1 MFRVTGRGGFMSCRL
16 IIYLSAILLTLL
28 GGVVYADSSNRHVR
42 VSYVEGDATIYPS
55 DGERPSDLQRNV
67 PVLDRDE
74 IETRNGRV
82 ELAFRNGIIVRV
94 GDYSSVRIES
104 TYSPMILELLSGNL
118 YVDSRIVDNFRE
130 ELEVRAGDA
139 QVYLIDEGNM
149 RVDLGKEG
157 TVRVSALQGEV
168 EVRGSGGRVLLQQ
181 GERTYVDPS
190 STPESPEVF
199 DRDYDE
205 FDDWNESRMDSA
217 MDRYGDYREDRYVD
231 DSIYYDAYDLYD
243 YGDWRAY
250 GSFGNVWVPHVSY
263 GWRPYNDGRWM
274 YFNSG
279 WFWHSYEPW
288 GWAPYHYGRWGWG
301 LDIGW
306 YWIPG
311 YTFAPSWVSWYD
323 YGDYLG
329 WCPLNY
335 WNRPIFFYND
345 YRNNYPLVQKQKTRD
360 VTDAWT
366 FVHKDKIGNSN
377 IKKIRLE
384 DTVVKSIKL
393 DPTRVVKTP
402 RKEIA
407 TYVMPKTTKVPG
419 FLNDKKVVKV
429 PTDDIENP
437 NGLKHR
443 NEDIDGTK
451 RPSERV
457 KTPRTPEPI
466 QKTPKSSQ
474 YQQDR
479 DVKIV
484 PRDRDADPNSRDRD
498 AKTDQFKTVRPRESG
513 YDRDQQFKRT
523 FDPRMEQRRPLG
535 PYVSPY
541 YRERQRNDNLDRN
554 YENLREVPWYR
565 DPNSYKDEDREV
577 SPRYLDEAKKI
588 FERLNNNKDGDR
600 GSSYGTTKRSEPRN
614 EQRPQIQRPQPSRN
628 QPTSKSRTT
637 NQNRRVKPKEN

>member
-1 MFRVTGRGGFMSCRL
+1 MFRVTGRGGSMSRRF

-28 GGVVYADSSNRHVR
+28 GGVVYADSGSNRYVR

-82 ELAFRNGIIVRV
+82 ELAFRNGIIVRL

-104 TYSPMILELLSGNL
+104 TYSPMILELVSGNL
-118 YVDSRIVDNFRE
+118 YVDSRMVDNFRE

-181 GERTYVDPS
+181 GERTYVDPR

-205 FDDWNESRMDSA
+205 FDDWNESRMDSS
-217 MDRYGDYREDRYVD
+217 MDRYSNYRDDRYVD

-243 YGDWRAY
+243 YGDWRSY
-250 GSFGNVWVPHVSY
+250 GSFGNVWIPRVSY

-279 WFWHSYEPW
+279 WFWQSYEPW

-335 WNRPIFFYND
+335 WNRPIFFYD
-345 YRNNYPLVQKQKTRD
+345 HRNNYPDRK
-360 VTDAWT
+360 
-366 FVHKDKIGNSN
+366 S
-377 IKKIRLE
+377 
-384 DTVVKSIKL
+384 VV
-393 DPTRVVKTP
+393 
-402 RKEIA
+402 
-407 TYVMPKTTKVPG
+407 
-419 FLNDKKVVKV
+419 
-429 PTDDIENP
+429 
-437 NGLKHR
+437 
-443 NEDIDGTK
+443 
-451 RPSERV
+451 
-457 KTPRTPEPI
+457 
-466 QKTPKSSQ
+466 
-474 YQQDR
+474 
-479 DVKIV
+479 
-484 PRDRDADPNSRDRD
+484 
-498 AKTDQFKTVRPRESG
+498 
-513 YDRDQQFKRT
+513 
-523 FDPRMEQRRPLG
+523 
-535 PYVSPY
+535 
-541 YRERQRNDNLDRN
+541 
-554 YENLREVPWYR
+554 
-565 DPNSYKDEDREV
+565 
-577 SPRYLDEAKKI
+577 
-588 FERLNNNKDGDR
+588 
-600 GSSYGTTKRSEPRN
+600 
-614 EQRPQIQRPQPSRN
+614 
-628 QPTSKSRTT
+628 
-637 NQNRRVKPKEN
+637 